1 MPMFSVIIPVYNA
14 EKTLNRCL
22 DSVMNQTFSAFEVLM
37 IDDGSTDS
45 SYQICQEYSTKD
57 ERFITYHQENK
68 GPSSA
73 RNFGLDRAKGEWICF
88 VDSDD
93 MISQH
98 YFEKVHKKQN
108 SNITDAVYIGYKK
121 INSYLEESITIDEYN
136 GVIDDLILNQLVDNH
151 LFGYTW
157 SKLFRKNVI
166 DSNRFDESLCLF
178 EDEVFACSV
187 LKNCNYIQV
196 IEEAL
201 YYYCVGDLNSLSGKT
216 YQDYCKRCDKLYLS
230 WRDFATSKLSDNA
243 QFILKKKSN
252 QLVNQCMYYG
262 LERNVDFN
270 LFIKSLSECAFFK
283 EHNSWSKFDKCVEK
297 RNYVRLN
304 VERVKYRLKVN
315 LSKWLRRKTK

>member
-14 EKTLNRCL
+14 EKTLKRCL
-22 DSVMNQTFSAFEVLM
+22 DSIMNQTFSAFEVLM

-45 SYQICQEYSTKD
+45 SYQICQEYSLKD
-57 ERFITYHQENK
+57 ERFIPYRQENK

-73 RNFGLDRAKGEWICF
+73 RNFGLEYAKGEWICF

-98 YFEKVHKKQN
+98 YFEKVHKKLN
-108 SNITDAVYIGYKK
+108 SNTTDAVFIGYKK
-121 INSYLEESITIDEYN
+121 LSSYLEESITIGEYGGDIDE
-136 GVIDDLILNQLVDNH
+136 LILNQLVDNH

-157 SKLFRKNVI
+157 SKLFRNDVI
-166 DSNRFDESLCLF
+166 DLNRFDESLCLF
-178 EDEVFACSV
+178 EDEVFTCSV
-187 LKNCNYIQV
+187 LKNCNHIQV

-201 YYYCVGDLNSLSGKT
+201 YYYYVGDLNSLSGKT
-216 YQDYCKRCDKLYLS
+216 YQDYCKKCDKLYLS

-243 QFILKKKSN
+243 QLILKKKSN

-262 LERNVDFN
+262 LERNIDFN
-270 LFIKSLSECAFFK
+270 LFIKSLSECMFFK
-283 EHNSWSKFDKCVEK
+283 EHDSWSMFDKYVEK
-297 RNYVRLN
+297 KDYFRLN
-304 VERVKYRLKVN
+304 IERRKYQLKVN